1 MNDQLLEAEH
11 IFVNVGARACI
22 PPLPGLDQVDYLTNS
37 GIMGLDTLPEHLIIV
52 GGGYIGLEFAQMY
65 RRFGS
70 RVTLI
75 EMGSRLIRRES
86 EDISHAV
93 QDILEAEGV
102 MVRLNA
108 ECLTVEPLENRI
120 QVGVAC
126 EEGGATV
133 DGSHHRDRRAV
144 NVGAVT
150 CASVSVCTEVDNR
163 LRQGTPS

>member
-1 MNDQLLEAEH
+1 MERWLKGLDNCTVFEGHGRFDSPHQVSVNDQL
-11 IFVNVGARACI
+11 
-22 PPLPGLDQVDYLTNS
+22 
-37 GIMGLDTLPEHLIIV
+37 
-52 GGGYIGLEFAQMY
+52 
-65 RRFGS
+65 
-70 RVTLI
+70 
-75 EMGSRLIRRES
+75 
-86 EDISHAV
+86 
-93 QDILEAEGV
+93 LEAEGV

-126 EEGGATV
+126 EEGGPTV

-144 NVGAVT
+144 PNVGAVT